1 VRSHSAATSHYRII
15 NASNNPPLLFVLV
28 CALFSTPWIGVRGAG
43 MAIARRSGDAPSSV
57 ARAAVL
63 VDQDEEEGAS
73 FVDLGVDD
81 PD

>member
-1 VRSHSAATSHYRII
+1 
-15 NASNNPPLLFVLV
+15 
-28 CALFSTPWIGVRGAG
+28 